1 MKKAIVTLNINVS
14 MLIHFSKPLF
24 LLYATKVKADYVEI
38 NEPKI
43 KHPIDPMLEK
53 YQLYDL
59 LDRYER
65 IVFFDADILV
75 QPRTPNLFDIV
86 PSEKI
91 GAVYDSPD
99 NNEHNKNRMENV
111 MSIQKILGDINW
123 REGYINSGVIV
134 LSKQHRNIFT
144 YEIKLDKISQCGML
158 EQNLTNYKIRKHKF
172 PIFKLNN
179 RFNRIAFGNLER
191 FQDETGNLVDVLHF
205 AGLSRKIDL
214 MEKFFYRIC
223 AGRKRGLGD

>member
-1 MKKAIVTLNINVS
+1 MKKAVVTLNINVP

-24 LLYATKVKADYVEI
+24 LLYATKIKADYVEI

-59 LDRYER
+59 LERYER
-65 IVFFDADILV
+65 VIFFDADILV
-75 QPRTPNLFDIV
+75 QPKTPNLFDIV
-86 PSEKI
+86 PLEKI

-99 NNEHNKNRMENV
+99 NNEHNKNRIGNL
-111 MSIQKILGDINW
+111 MSIQKLLGDIGW

-134 LSKQHRNIFT
+134 LSKQHRNLFT
-144 YEIKLDKISQCGML
+144 YEIKFHKINQYRML
-158 EQNLTNYKIRKHKF
+158 EQNLTNYKIRKHEF
-172 PIFKLNN
+172 PIFKLDD

-191 FQDETGNLVDVLHF
+191 FQDETGRLVDVLHF
-205 AGLSRKIDL
+205 AGLSRKANL
-214 MEKFFYRIC
+214 MEKYFHRIC
-223 AGRKRGLGD
+223 ASRKI